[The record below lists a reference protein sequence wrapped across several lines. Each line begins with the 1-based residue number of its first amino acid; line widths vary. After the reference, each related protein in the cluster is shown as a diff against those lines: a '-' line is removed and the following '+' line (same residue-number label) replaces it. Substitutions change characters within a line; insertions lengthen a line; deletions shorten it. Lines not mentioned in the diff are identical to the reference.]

1 MNNSDEVL
9 TSDIVPFIPEYS
21 FTQAREIWYK
31 SLIDGATL
39 WQYCQDTKKSLP
51 GDLVKAVDMMFA
63 NITDVSS
70 LKTIM
75 DNSAVMCGL
84 ADEYLASS
92 KGTDDTNTIVTET
105 PQNTSE
111 VK

>member
-1 MNNSDEVL
+1 MNENEVL
-9 TSDIVPFIPEYS
+9 TSDIIPFVPEYS
-21 FTQAREIWYK
+21 FIQVREIWYK

-51 GDLVKAVDMMFA
+51 GDFVKVVDMMFA
-63 NITDVSS
+63 NITDESS

-92 KGTDDTNTIVTET
+92 KGSVEPVSSVTENS
-105 PQNTSE
+105 QNTSGL
-111 VK
+111 V